1 MVQNLSNIESEFTKR
16 KHVKVESI
24 TETLNLPSYHK
35 GELLHSYL
43 HKVAVNNGFLTVDE
57 LLKFVQG
64 LPEFKGGRNF
74 TTGYDAMGD
83 FSYGI
88 TFEGAFDWL
97 HSGTLFSP
105 LASFSCTSPDIR
117 LREYQKVVVLRDSI
131 STIENL
137 IDDVYVC
144 PDCIAEEGNGWYYHT
159 EHQMPYLT
167 YCPTHGTRLLKYSGV
182 KCLESDKPTFQPTES
197 YEMED
202 RLASFS
208 KAILQS
214 DITCS
219 VYGIIGVIN
228 TKLEGMTTPYRIKP
242 YIKGRADL
250 INRINPLAMR
260 DFIND
265 KKALPV
271 KDMMALI
278 GYLFDTPEEFT
289 SLVPSGADYREE
301 FDIAIRGR
309 FEILG
314 SYRNDAVMLRC
325 LNCGDVFYAYPP
337 SLIRTPVCMKEV
349 HKYE

>member
-1 MVQNLSNIESEFTKR
+1 M
-16 KHVKVESI
+16 
-24 TETLNLPSYHK
+24 PPYHK

-43 HKVAVNNGFLTVDE
+43 HKAAVNNGFLTVDE

-64 LPEFKGGRNF
+64 LPEFRGGRNF
-74 TTGYDAMGD
+74 CTGYDAMGD

-88 TFEGAFDWL
+88 TFDVAFDWL

-105 LASFSCTSPDIR
+105 LSSFSSTPPDVR

-131 STIENL
+131 SSIENL
-137 IDDVYVC
+137 IDDIYVC
-144 PDCIAEEGNGWYYHT
+144 PDCMAEEGNGWYYHT
-159 EHQMPYLT
+159 EHQMPFMT
-167 YCPTHGTRLLKYSGV
+167 YCPKHGTRLLKYTGV

-208 KAILQS
+208 KAILMS

-228 TKLEGMTTPYRIKP
+228 TKLEGMSNIYRIKP
-242 YIKGRADL
+242 YISDRADL

-260 DFIND
+260 DFVNN
-265 KKALPV
+265 KTALPV
-271 KDMMALI
+271 KDMITLI
-278 GYLFDTPEEFT
+278 AYLFDTPQEFT
-289 SLVPSGADYREE
+289 SLLPVGADYREE
-301 FDIAIRGR
+301 FEIAIRGR

-314 SYRNDAVMLRC
+314 IYRNDAVMLRC
-325 LNCGDVFYAYPP
+325 LNCGDVFYVYPP
-337 SLIRTPVCMKEV
+337 AFIRNPVCMKEV
-349 HKYE
+349 QKYE